1 LDKGLS
7 IIPYRIYQIK
17 NTLKVDIVLAR
28 GKKLHDKRQTWKEKD
43 IQKEI
48 SRTLK

>member
-7 IIPYRIYQIK
+7 IIPYKIYQVK

-28 GKKLHDKRQTWKEKD
+28 GKKLHDKRQTMKEKD

-48 SRTLK
+48 NRTLK